1 MNTAITQQPSL
12 PSYIAVQQGESVN
25 IPDDLLYLHTLS
37 EVRVYQQLEE
47 HDDKTNVYIVICPS
61 TIYSIISSYMF

>member
-12 PSYIAVQQGESVN
+12 PNNNAVQQGESVN

-37 EVRVYQQLEE
+37 EVRVY
-47 HDDKTNVYIVICPS
+47 
-61 TIYSIISSYMF
+61 

>member
-12 PSYIAVQQGESVN
+12 PNNNAVQQGESVN

-37 EVRVYQQLEE
+37 EVRVYQQLDEY
-47 HDDKTNVYIVICPS
+47 DGKTDVYIVICPS
-61 TIYSIISSYMF
+61 TIYSIMSSYMF